1 MHTPAEQTL
10 DIMSSTCIDAHSI
23 IFGLGDTGLSCARF
37 LAAHGIEF
45 AAIDT
50 RERPPAAA
58 ALTAAF
64 PHARVVTGFTDP
76 ARIGHCEQLLLSPG
90 IPRTHPVVQAAI
102 GRGIEVIGDIEL
114 FARHA
119 QAPVVAVTGSNGK
132 STVVTMVSAILTA
145 AGLDVR
151 TGGNI
156 GTPALDLLGE
166 TEPDC
171 YVLELSSF
179 QLESTRTLA
188 PVAAALLNVSPDHM
202 DRYATFADYLAT
214 KLSIAEH
221 AHMVIVNFDDPAL
234 LAACTPATAR
244 GFSLHGA
251 AGAEYACEH
260 ADGTTWLVAHGE
272 RVISVDEIA
281 AGGEHNRMN
290 ALAAIALTDT
300 MAVSRSAQ
308 RAALMTFTGLPHRC
322 QTVRLHNGVEWID
335 DSKGTNVGA
344 TCAAITGI
352 FARRGGVLIAGG
364 QGKGADFAP
373 LAAVLDG
380 RIHTV
385 VLIGEDAAAIAQA
398 VGAVV
403 DVQFALDMRAAVTA
417 AAALARPGE
426 AVLLSPACASFDMFA
441 NYAARGDAFA
451 AAVSGLA
458 RA

>member
-1 MHTPAEQTL
+1 MPAEQSL
-10 DIMSSTCIDAHSI
+10 DNMSSSRINAHAI
-23 IFGLGDTGLSCARF
+23 IFGLGETGLSCARF
-37 LAAHGIEF
+37 LAARGIGF

-58 ALTAAF
+58 ALKAAF
-64 PHARVVTGFTDP
+64 PDARVATGFTDP
-76 ARIGHCEQLLLSPG
+76 ARIGQCEQLILSPG
-90 IPRTHPVVQAAI
+90 VPRGHPIVQAALD
-102 GRGIEVIGDIEL
+102 RGIDVIGDIEL

-145 AGLDVR
+145 AGLEVR

-202 DRYATFADYLAT
+202 DRYATFADYVTT
-214 KLSIAEH
+214 KLAIADH
-221 AHMVIVNFDDPAL
+221 AQTFVVNFDDPTL
-234 LAACTPATAR
+234 STARTHAMVR
-244 GFSLHGA
+244 GFSLRGA
-251 AGAEYACEH
+251 AGASYGCERI
-260 ADGTTWLVAHGE
+260 DGVTWLLANGT
-272 RVISVDEIA
+272 RVIKADELA
-281 AGGEHNRMN
+281 AAGEHNRIN
-290 ALAAIALTDT
+290 ALAAIALTDAL
-300 MAVSRSAQ
+300 AVPPSAQ
-308 RAALMTFTGLPHRC
+308 RDALMTFSGLPHRC
-322 QTVRLHNGVEWID
+322 QTVRVHNEVEWID

-344 TCAAITGI
+344 TCAAIAGV
-352 FARRGGVLIAGG
+352 FAARSGVLIAGG
-364 QGKGADFAP
+364 QGKGADFVP
-373 LAAVLDG
+373 LAAALSG
-380 RIHTV
+380 RVRSVI
-385 VLIGEDAAAIAQA
+385 LIGEDAAAIARA
-398 VGAVV
+398 VAAVV

-451 AAVSGLA
+451 AAVNELVCV
-458 RA
+458 

>member
-1 MHTPAEQTL
+1 MQTSAEQTL
-10 DIMSSTCIDAHSI
+10 EIMSSTCIDAHSI

-50 RERPPAAA
+50 RDRPPAAA
-58 ALTAAF
+58 ALMAAF

-90 IPRTHPVVQAAI
+90 IPRAHPVVQAAI
-102 GRGIEVIGDIEL
+102 ERGIEVIGDIEL

-221 AHMVIVNFDDPAL
+221 AQTFIVNFDDPAL
-234 LAACTPATAR
+234 LAAHTPATVR

-251 AGAEYACEH
+251 AGAQYVCAH
-260 ADGTTWLVAHGE
+260 VDGTTWLVANGE

-290 ALAAIALTDT
+290 ALAAIA
-300 MAVSRSAQ
+300 
-308 RAALMTFTGLPHRC
+308 
-322 QTVRLHNGVEWID
+322 
-335 DSKGTNVGA
+335 
-344 TCAAITGI
+344 
-352 FARRGGVLIAGG
+352 
-364 QGKGADFAP
+364 P
-373 LAAVLDG
+373 LAAAIDG

-385 VLIGEDAAAIAQA
+385 VLIGEDAAAIARA
-398 VGAVV
+398 VEAVV

-451 AAVSGLA
+451 AAVSGLGHA
-458 RA
+458 